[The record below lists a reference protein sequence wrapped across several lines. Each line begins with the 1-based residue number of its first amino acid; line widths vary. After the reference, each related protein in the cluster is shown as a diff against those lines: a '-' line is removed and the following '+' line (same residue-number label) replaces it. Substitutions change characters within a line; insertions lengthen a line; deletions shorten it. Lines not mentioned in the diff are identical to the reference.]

1 MVETLVLLYEEIKN
15 KGIKLPE
22 KDRKKLEMLQPFADL
37 EDFEGEGS
45 EWVTSTTSILVSL
58 FKSLTKELRATGY
71 SAVIL
76 HYNNLDKIKDEEKI
90 LNLFQEIREFLQN
103 PDSIMIFIG
112 DDLAHNAISSEPRI
126 KQIFQFPAIE
136 VRPLSYEETREII
149 EKRIELLR
157 IDKSRDVKVLEE
169 GVIRIL
175 WNLFK
180 GNIREILNSLSF
192 TFRELPQGN
201 LPVTITNLRLKDVL
215 HEAVNRTTSTN

>member
-1 MVETLVLLYEEIKN
+1 
-15 KGIKLPE
+15 
-22 KDRKKLEMLQPFADL
+22 MLQPFADL

-157 IDKSRDVKVLEE
+157 IDKSRDVKVLGRRSHPHIMEPIQGE
-169 GVIRIL
+169 YPR
-175 WNLFK
+175 N
-180 GNIREILNSLSF
+180 
-192 TFRELPQGN
+192 PQ
-201 LPVTITNLRLKDVL
+201 
-215 HEAVNRTTSTN
+215 